1 MCVNSELQRRHA
13 KCGKI
18 FQRFFIRGFWF
29 LIKTKNRIALH
40 FTCNTHAHSNT
51 HTTYASV
58 MQIWQLF
65 SREKYIDS
73 CHNNAARRKMPNGLW
88 LWAKITLITTL
99 TTRVTTTLTTTI
111 ESLCIRLVM
120 AALYLAADLASNSNI
135 CSNLWHELL
144 NICSPP
150 PLLLPSPT
158 HSALLTLFG
167 NFCGLQ
173 TANGKYSRRWPRA
186 TTKDLGHKLGQENCC
201 TEINQIFAIYF
212 MFFSLPLS
220 N

>member
-18 FQRFFIRGFWF
+18 FERFFIRGFWF

-40 FTCNTHAHSNT
+40 FTCITHAHT

-73 CHNNAARRKMPNGLW
+73 CHNNAARHKMPNGLW
-88 LWAKITLITTL
+88 LWAKITLTTTL
-99 TTRVTTTLTTTI
+99 TTRVTTTVTTTI

-144 NICSPP
+144 NICSPLP
-150 PLLLPSPT
+150 PSSP
-158 HSALLTLFG
+158 
-167 NFCGLQ
+167 
-173 TANGKYSRRWPRA
+173 
-186 TTKDLGHKLGQENCC
+186 
-201 TEINQIFAIYF
+201 
-212 MFFSLPLS
+212 LPLTPPF
-220 N
+220 

>member
-1 MCVNSELQRRHA
+1 MCVNLELQRRHA

-29 LIKTKNRIALH
+29 LIKTKNRIALYVQH
-40 FTCNTHAHSNT
+40 TRTHNT

-73 CHNNAARRKMPNGLW
+73 CHNNAARHKMPNGLW

-135 CSNLWHELL
+135 CSNLRHELL
-144 NICSPP
+144 NICSPLSHSLRP
-150 PLLLPSPT
+150 SNTFRQFLWSANRKRKIFSPLTSRHNKRLRPQTWPGKLL
-158 HSALLTLFG
+158 HR
-167 NFCGLQ
+167 N
-173 TANGKYSRRWPRA
+173 
-186 TTKDLGHKLGQENCC
+186 
-201 TEINQIFAIYF
+201 
-212 MFFSLPLS
+212 
-220 N
+220 